1 VSANTLTERQYFV
14 RNNGFCPA
22 MTADAELDRMGL
34 VAADLT
40 ERDTGLAVPH
50 YLLLST
56 APMEARRRYPI
67 WIALIL
73 SIGTCIAIVP
83 FCKTL
88 LPPMPAFIPAYEA
101 SLIIIDMIAAL
112 LMFGQFVQL
121 RTLPILVLA
130 SGYLFDG
137 LMITAHALTFPGL
150 FAPGGWL
157 WAGPQST
164 AWIYMLWHGGF
175 ALFVIAYAALQT
187 RREARGAAME
197 GHIDADQAIPAIV
210 AVALGA
216 SLLIGLVTIGKGLMP
231 DLLVAGDYTQVYIA
245 TVATVWALSFAAA
258 ILVWRRRDR
267 SALDLWLVVVMVA
280 WLADIA
286 LSAGLNRQRWDLG
299 FYAGRLYGLLAAG
312 FVVAMILLETSGLY
326 SRLAKATAKLGDRAD
341 KLEADMRGHLIEHQ
355 QTEAQLR
362 QAQKMEA
369 LGNLTGGMA
378 HDFNNLLGAL
388 ILNLETLQSMV
399 EPDGEAAEVV
409 ELSLEATLHGAE
421 LTRHLLAFAR
431 RQPLQPRRVE
441 LNGMIGE
448 MTRFLG
454 RTLGDHI
461 SVSLELAPDLWP
473 VIADPSQVES
483 ALMNLANNA
492 RDAMPKGGKLLIATE
507 NRVLDFD
514 YTSQHQELSP
524 GDYAMIQVTDTG
536 TGMSPDT
543 LLRVFEPFFTTKEVG
558 KGSGLG
564 LAMVFGFMKQSGGHI
579 NVYSELG
586 VGTTFRLY
594 LPRSTGVD
602 EIAEDKARPVAI
614 GAGETVLAVE
624 DNAGLRKVVVR
635 QLKGLGYRVLEADT
649 AAAALA
655 ILETEPAAL
664 VLTDVV
670 MPGGMSGIA
679 LAKEVSVRWP
689 QTRIVL
695 TSGFPEGGLGE
706 AEDIN
711 AFGRLLSKPYR
722 RADLAAAL
730 KAALEA

>member
-1 VSANTLTERQYFV
+1 
-14 RNNGFCPA
+14 
-22 MTADAELDRMGL
+22 MTADAELAHLDL
-34 VAADLT
+34 AAADRT
-40 ERDTGLAVPH
+40 EPARGITMPRDLF
-50 YLLLST
+50 LST
-56 APMEARRRYPI
+56 APIDARNRYPI

-73 SIGTCIAIVP
+73 SIAVCLALVP
-83 FCKTL
+83 FCEIL
-88 LPPMPAFIPAYEA
+88 LPAMPAFIPSYES
-101 SLIIIDMIAAL
+101 SLIVIDMIAAL
-112 LMFGQFVQL
+112 LMFGQFAQL

-130 SGYLFDG
+130 CGYLFDG
-137 LMITAHALTFPGL
+137 MMITAHALTFPGL
-150 FAPGGWL
+150 YAPGGWL

-164 AWIYMLWHGGF
+164 AWIYMIWHGGF
-175 ALFVIAYAALQT
+175 ALFVIGYAVLQT
-187 RREARGAAME
+187 RSEAAGAGAPR
-197 GHIDADQAIPAIV
+197 HLAASRAWRAIGMVTA
-210 AVALGA
+210 GA
-216 SLLIGLVTIGKGLMP
+216 GLLILLVTIGKELMP
-231 DLLVAGDYTQVYIA
+231 ELLVRGDYTRVYIGS
-245 TVATVWALSFAAA
+245 VASVWALSFIAAL
-258 ILVWRRRDR
+258 LVWRRRDR

-286 LSAGLNRQRWDLG
+286 LAAGLNRQRWDLG
-299 FYAGRLYGLLAAG
+299 FYAGRLYGLLAAS

-326 SRLAKATAKLGDRAD
+326 SRLAKVTAKLGHRAQ
-341 KLEADMRGHLIEHQ
+341 KLEADMRGHLVEHQ

-378 HDFNNLLGAL
+378 HDFNNILGAL
-388 ILNLETLQSMV
+388 ILNLECLQTMI
-399 EPDGEAAEVV
+399 EPGSEAAEMVD
-409 ELSLEATLHGAE
+409 LSLEATLHGAE

-431 RQPLQPRRVE
+431 RQPLQPQRVE
-441 LNGMIGE
+441 LNGLIGE

-492 RDAMPKGGKLLIATE
+492 RDAMPNGGKLLIATG
-507 NRVLDFD
+507 NRVLDAD
-514 YTSQHQELSP
+514 YAMQHQELEP
-524 GDYAMIQVTDTG
+524 GDFALIQVTDTG
-536 TGMSPDT
+536 TGMSPET
-543 LLRVFEPFFTTKEVG
+543 LARVFEPFFTTKEVG

-594 LPRSTGVD
+594 LPRATAADAVT
-602 EIAEDKARPVAI
+602 EDKAPALAT
-614 GAGETVLAVE
+614 GTGETVLAVE

-635 QLKGLGYRVLEADT
+635 QLRELGYRVIEADT
-649 AAAALA
+649 AAGALA
-655 ILETEPAAL
+655 ILETETAAL

-679 LAKEVSVRWP
+679 LAKEVSRRWP

-706 AEDIN
+706 VEDIN

-722 RADLAAAL
+722 RADLAQAL
-730 KAALEA
+730 KEALEA

>member
-1 VSANTLTERQYFV
+1 
-14 RNNGFCPA
+14 
-22 MTADAELDRMGL
+22 MTADAELARMGL
-34 VAADLT
+34 VAADLAEPDSGIAT
-40 ERDTGLAVPH
+40 PRD
-50 YLLLST
+50 LLLAT
-56 APMEARRRYPI
+56 APIESRGRYPI
-67 WIALIL
+67 WVALIL
-73 SIGTCIAIVP
+73 SIGVCLALVP

-88 LPPMPAFIPAYEA
+88 LPPMPAFIPSYES
-101 SLIIIDMIAAL
+101 SLVIIDIIAAL

-121 RTLPILVLA
+121 RTMPILVLA
-130 SGYLFDG
+130 CGYLFDG
-137 LMITAHALTFPGL
+137 IMISAHALTFPGL

-164 AWIYMLWHGGF
+164 AWIYMMWHGGF
-175 ALFVIAYAALQT
+175 ALFVIAYALLQT
-187 RREARGAAME
+187 RREALGAPVE
-197 GHIDADQAIPAIV
+197 GLIDPDQAIPAIV
-210 AVALGA
+210 AVALGGG
-216 SLLIGLVTIGKGLMP
+216 LLIGLVTIGKGWMP
-231 DLLVAGDYTQVYIA
+231 DLLVDGDYTQVYIV
-245 TVATVWALSFAAA
+245 TVSTVWLLSFAAA

-286 LSAGLNRQRWDLG
+286 LAAALNRQRWDLG
-299 FYAGRLYGLLAAG
+299 FYAGRLYGLLAAS
-312 FVVAMILLETSGLY
+312 FVVGMILLETSGLY
-326 SRLAKATAKLGDRAD
+326 SRLRKATVTLEDRAHR
-341 KLEADMRGHLIEHQ
+341 LEADMRGHLVEHR

-388 ILNLETLQSMV
+388 ILNLECLQTMV
-399 EPDGEAAEVV
+399 EPESEQAEMV

-441 LNGMIGE
+441 LNGLIGDL
-448 MTRFLG
+448 TRFLG

-461 SVSLELAPDLWP
+461 SVSLELASDLWP
-473 VIADPSQVES
+473 IVADPSQVES

-492 RDAMPKGGKLLIATE
+492 RDAMPRGGKLLIATG
-507 NRVLDFD
+507 NRVLDTD
-514 YTSQHQELSP
+514 YTSQHQELEP
-524 GDYAMIQVTDTG
+524 GDYAMIQVSDTG
-536 TGMSPDT
+536 TGMSPET
-543 LLRVFEPFFTTKEVG
+543 LARVFEPFFTTKEVG

-594 LPRSTGVD
+594 LPRSTAAD
-602 EIAEDKARPVAI
+602 EVVEDKAAPMAT

-635 QLKGLGYRVLEADT
+635 QLKELGYRVLEAET
-649 AAAALA
+649 AAGALA
-655 ILETEPAAL
+655 ILETETAAL

-679 LAKEVSVRWP
+679 LAKEVSERWP

-722 RADLAAAL
+722 RADLAQAL
-730 KAALEA
+730 KEALEG

>member
-1 VSANTLTERQYFV
+1 MANTLTESRYLA
-14 RNNGFCPA
+14 RYNGFRRA
-22 MTADAELDRMGL
+22 MTADAELARMGL
-34 VAADLT
+34 VAADIA
-40 ERDTGLAVPH
+40 ESDSGIAMPRD
-50 YLLLST
+50 LLLST
-56 APMEARRRYPI
+56 APARIRSRYPI
-67 WIALIL
+67 WIALTL
-73 SIGTCIAIVP
+73 SIGVCLALIP

-88 LPPMPAFIPAYEA
+88 LPAMPAFIPAYES
-101 SLIIIDMIAAL
+101 SLIILDMIAAL
-112 LMFGQFVQL
+112 LMFGQFAQL

-130 SGYLFDG
+130 CGYLFDG
-137 LMITAHALTFPGL
+137 IMVAAHALTFPGL
-150 FAPGGWL
+150 FAPTGWL

-164 AWIYMLWHGGF
+164 VWLYMMWHGGF
-175 ALFVIAYAALQT
+175 ALFVIAYAILQT
-187 RREARGAAME
+187 RREALGKAE
-197 GHIDADQAIPAIV
+197 GQIDPDQAIPAIV
-210 AVALGA
+210 AVLLGA
-216 SLLIGLVTIGKGLMP
+216 GLLIGLVTLGKDFVP
-231 DLLVAGDYTQVYIA
+231 PLLVNGAYTELYVF
-245 TVATVWALSFAAA
+245 TVSTAWGLSFAAA
-258 ILVWRRRDR
+258 LLLWLRRER

-286 LSAGLNRQRWDLG
+286 LGAGLNQQRWDLG
-299 FYAGRLYGLLAAG
+299 FYAGRLYGLLAAS
-312 FVVAMILLETSGLY
+312 FVVGMILLEQSGLY
-326 SRLAKATAKLGDRAD
+326 SLLAKETAKLEDRTH
-341 KLEADMRGHLIEHQ
+341 KLEADMRGHMIEHQ

-388 ILNLETLQSMV
+388 ILNLECLQTMV
-399 EPDGEAAEVV
+399 EPGGEEAEMVQ
-409 ELSLEATLHGAE
+409 LSLDATLHCAE

-441 LNGMIGE
+441 LNGLIGE

-461 SVSLELAPDLWP
+461 AVSLELAPDLWP

-483 ALMNLANNA
+483 AVMNLANNA
-492 RDAMPKGGKLLIATE
+492 RDAMPRGGKLLITTG
-507 NRVLDFD
+507 NRVLDAD
-514 YTSQHQELSP
+514 YAAQHQELEP

-536 TGMSPDT
+536 TGMSPET
-543 LLRVFEPFFTTKEVG
+543 LSRVFEPFFTTKEVG

-594 LPRSTGVD
+594 LPRSSAAN
-602 EIAEDKARPVAI
+602 EAPEEKAAPMAT

-635 QLKGLGYRVLEADT
+635 QLKELGYRVLEAET
-649 AAAALA
+649 AIAALA

-664 VLTDVV
+664 
-670 MPGGMSGIA
+670 
-679 LAKEVSVRWP
+679 
-689 QTRIVL
+689 VL

-722 RADLAAAL
+722 RADLAQAL
-730 KAALEA
+730 KEALEA

>member
-1 VSANTLTERQYFV
+1 
-14 RNNGFCPA
+14 
-22 MTADAELDRMGL
+22 MTADAELARVGL

-40 ERDTGLAVPH
+40 EIDSGIATPRD
-50 YLLLST
+50 LLLST
-56 APMEARRRYPI
+56 APVGTRSRYPI

-73 SIGTCIAIVP
+73 SIGVCLALLP

-88 LPPMPAFIPAYEA
+88 LPAMPAFIPSYES
-101 SLIIIDMIAAL
+101 SLIIIDLIAAL
-112 LMFGQFVQL
+112 LMFGQFAQL

-130 SGYLFDG
+130 CGYLFDG
-137 LMITAHALTFPGL
+137 IMVAAHALTFPGL
-150 FAPGGWL
+150 FAPNGWL

-164 AWIYMLWHGGF
+164 AWIYMFWHAGF
-175 ALFVIAYAALQT
+175 ALFVIAYAILQSRRDAL
-187 RREARGAAME
+187 GAAAAGQIE
-197 GHIDADQAIPAIV
+197 GDQAIPAIV
-210 AVALGA
+210 AVILGA
-216 SLLIGLVTIGKGLMP
+216 GLLIGLVTIGKGVMP
-231 DLLVAGDYTQVYIA
+231 ELLVNGDYTQIYIA
-245 TVATVWALSFAAA
+245 AVSTAWGLSFAAA
-258 ILVWRRRDR
+258 LLLWRRRER

-286 LSAGLNRQRWDLG
+286 LGAGLNRQRWDLG
-299 FYAGRLYGLLAAG
+299 FYAGRLYGLLAAS
-312 FVVAMILLETSGLY
+312 FVVGMILIEQSGLY
-326 SRLAKATAKLGDRAD
+326 SLLVKATAKLEDRTQ

-388 ILNLETLQSMV
+388 ILNLECLQTMV
-399 EPDGEAAEVV
+399 EPKSEQAEMV

-441 LNGMIGE
+441 LNALIGE

-461 SVSLELAPDLWP
+461 SVSLDLAPDLWP
-473 VIADPSQVES
+473 VVADPSQVES

-492 RDAMPKGGKLLIATE
+492 RDAMPKGGKLIIETG
-507 NRVLDFD
+507 NRVLDID
-514 YTSQHQELSP
+514 YTSQHQELEP

-536 TGMSPDT
+536 TGMSPET
-543 LLRVFEPFFTTKEVG
+543 LSRVFEPFFTTKEVG

-586 VGTTFRLY
+586 VGTAFRLY
-594 LPRSTGVD
+594 LPRAT
-602 EIAEDKARPVAI
+602 AEDAAIEEKAVPVAT

-624 DNAGLRKVVVR
+624 DNPGLRKVVVR
-635 QLKGLGYRVLEADT
+635 QLKELGYRVLEAEA

-655 ILETEPAAL
+655 ILEKEPAAL

-679 LAKEVSVRWP
+679 LAKEIAQRWP
-689 QTRIVL
+689 ETRIVL

-722 RADLAAAL
+722 RAELAHALKEAL
-730 KAALEA
+730 KA

>member
-1 VSANTLTERQYFV
+1 
-14 RNNGFCPA
+14 
-22 MTADAELDRMGL
+22 MTVDAELARMDL

-40 ERDTGLAVPH
+40 DRDSGLAMPRD
-50 YLLLST
+50 LLLAT
-56 APMEARRRYPI
+56 APIGTRSRYPI

-73 SIGTCIAIVP
+73 SIGVCLALVP
-83 FCKTL
+83 FCRTL
-88 LPPMPAFIPAYEA
+88 LPPMPAFIPSYES
-101 SLIIIDMIAAL
+101 SLVIIDMIAAL

-130 SGYLFDG
+130 CGYLFDG
-137 LMITAHALTFPGL
+137 VMVAAHALTFPGL

-164 AWIYMLWHGGF
+164 AWIYMMWHGGF
-175 ALFVIAYAALQT
+175 ALFVIAYAVLQT
-187 RREARGAAME
+187 RREARGAAVE
-197 GHIDADQAIPAIV
+197 GRIDADQAIPAIV

-216 SLLIGLVTIGKGLMP
+216 SLLIGLVTIGKSLMP
-231 DLLVAGDYTQVYIA
+231 DLLVNGQYSQLYVVVVTTA
-245 TVATVWALSFAAA
+245 WALSFAAA
-258 ILVWRRRDR
+258 LMVWRRRER

-286 LSAGLNRQRWDLG
+286 LGAGLNRQRWDLG
-299 FYAGRLYGLLAAG
+299 FYAGRLYGLLAAS
-312 FVVAMILLETSGLY
+312 FVVGMILLETSGLY
-326 SRLAKATAKLGDRAD
+326 SLLAKATAELGDHAH
-341 KLEADMRGHLIEHQ
+341 KLEADIRGHLVEHQ

-378 HDFNNLLGAL
+378 HDFNNILGAL
-388 ILNLETLQSMV
+388 ILNLECLQSTV
-399 EPDGEAAEVV
+399 EPGGEAAEMVD
-409 ELSLEATLHGAE
+409 LSLEATLHGAE

-441 LNGMIGE
+441 LNGLIGE

-461 SVSLELAPDLWP
+461 SVSLDLAPDLWP

-492 RDAMPKGGKLLIATE
+492 RDAMPKGGKLLIATG
-507 NRVLDFD
+507 NRVLDAD
-514 YTSQHQELSP
+514 YASQHQELSP

-536 TGMSPDT
+536 TGMSPET
-543 LLRVFEPFFTTKEVG
+543 LSRVFEPFFTTKEVG

-594 LPRSTGVD
+594 LPRSTAAD
-602 EIAEDKARPVAI
+602 EVAEDKPAPLAS

-635 QLKGLGYRVLEADT
+635 QLKELGYRVLEADT

-679 LAKEVSVRWP
+679 LAKEVSRRWP

-695 TSGFPEGGLGE
+695 TSGFPEGGLCE

-722 RADLAAAL
+722 RADLAHAL
-730 KAALEA
+730 KEALEA